1 MLALP
6 SWMPSIDSALT
17 FPSAREPRIHVCIP
31 RLRVWQD
38 RFVSPIIRVDVWLMS
53 GVLPDII
60 TRDNPSA
67 HTLMSVVD

>member
-6 SWMPSIDSALT
+6 SWMSCIDSALT

-31 RLRVWQD
+31 RLRVWQN
-38 RFVSPIIRVDVWLMS
+38 RFVSPIISVDVWLMS
-53 GVLPDII
+53 GMRPDII
-60 TRDNPSA
+60 TRENPSA